1 MAIYHLS
8 VKPVSRGEG
17 RSATSAAAYRS
28 ATRITDRRTGDVFD
42 YTRKR
47 GVEHTE
53 IVLPT
58 RADSPVADW
67 ARDREALWNLA
78 EAMERRK
85 DARVAREYEVA
96 LPCELNPAQ
105 RLDLIRD
112 FARDLASRYG
122 VAVDFAIHKPHRQ
135 GDDRNHHAHILTTTR
150 AVSADGLGA
159 KTAVELGDR
168 DRAKLGL
175 GRGAEEVIAIRERWA
190 ELTNAA
196 LERARSEERVDH
208 RNLADQGLDRAPTS
222 HLGPVVT
229 ERQRRGKDSNVLER
243 IAREREQ
250 DANVRLANAAE
261 AGKLERETP
270 ELEKA
275 IIDTETSLKKALEL
289 RDLKTPRREREQV
302 ITNAKLT
309 PEEAR
314 QLAQRRWLE
323 GREAFLQGRERA
335 ADSRPKSLDLD
346 LGL

>member
-1 MAIYHLS
+1 
-8 VKPVSRGEG
+8 
-17 RSATSAAAYRS
+17 
-28 ATRITDRRTGDVFD
+28 
-42 YTRKR
+42 
-47 GVEHTE
+47 
-53 IVLPT
+53 
-58 RADSPVADW
+58 
-67 ARDREALWNLA
+67 
-78 EAMERRK
+78 
-85 DARVAREYEVA
+85 
-96 LPCELNPAQ
+96 
-105 RLDLIRD
+105 
-112 FARDLASRYG
+112 
-122 VAVDFAIHKPHRQ
+122 
-135 GDDRNHHAHILTTTR
+135 
-150 AVSADGLGA
+150 
-159 KTAVELGDR
+159 
-168 DRAKLGL
+168 
-175 GRGAEEVIAIRERWA
+175 
-190 ELTNAA
+190 
-196 LERARSEERVDH
+196 
-208 RNLADQGLDRAPTS
+208 
-222 HLGPVVT
+222 VVT

-314 QLAQRRWLE
+314 RLAQRRWLE

>member
-1 MAIYHLS
+1 VAIYHLS

-85 DARVAREYEVA
+85 DARV
-96 LPCELNPAQ
+96 
-105 RLDLIRD
+105 
-112 FARDLASRYG
+112 ARDLASRYG